1 MDENENVVAEETED
15 IFDGWDDEETAFDSE
30 DGAEDEQPE
39 PEEEDEEEE
48 ETEGTAEPE
57 ESGETE
63 EPETDQSEGEEEPK
77 EDGGNEQEQ
86 KEEKAEEPP
95 VPESFKLKHLGEEK
109 EYSRDEVTTL
119 AQKGLDYD
127 RIRTERDALK
137 ADAPKYKDHEAFLAE
152 IAESAGVTVDK
163 MIEDIRTRAL
173 VERESKAGR
182 PLTET
187 AAREQIQREMAARTK
202 SATKAEEETKP
213 EEPEKPATD
222 ERDARKR
229 AEIQKF
235 AIAHPDVKGQDIP
248 PDVWQ
253 AFHDTDSS
261 LEELYTSKVLY
272 PKVLKELEAI
282 KAKTAEK
289 EQNDRN
295 AARSTGSRKSAGKAK
310 AKDPFYD
317 GWDD

>member
-1 MDENENVVAEETED
+1 MEDNENVVTEEYED
-15 IFDGWDDEETAFDSE
+15 TFDGWEEEVETFDTE
-30 DGAEDEQPE
+30 EDEDTE
-39 PEEEDEEEE
+39 PETDEDAEDEEEA
-48 ETEGTAEPE
+48 AEPE
-57 ESGETE
+57 ESEEVEESEADQPEEEDKTE
-63 EPETDQSEGEEEPK
+63 ETDAKEPEKEEEKQPET
-77 EDGGNEQEQ
+77 
-86 KEEKAEEPP
+86 PP
-95 VPESFKLKHLGEEK
+95 APESFKLKHLGEEK
-109 EYSRDEVTTL
+109 EYNRDEVTTL

-127 RIRTERDALK
+127 RIRAERDSLRAE
-137 ADAPKYKDHEAFLAE
+137 APKYKDHEAFLTE
-152 IAESAGVTVDK
+152 IAESAGTTVEK

-187 AAREQIQREMAARTK
+187 AAREQIQREMAARAK
-202 SATKAEEETKP
+202 NNAKPEEEKP
-213 EEPEKPATD
+213 EAAEPEKPATD

-253 AFHDTDSS
+253 AFHVTESS

-272 PKVLKELEAI
+272 PKVLKELEDLKT
-282 KAKTAEK
+282 KAAVK
-289 EQNDRN
+289 EQNDKN
-295 AARSTGSRKSAGKAK
+295 AARSTGSRKSAGKNKA